1 MKNVVE
7 VGNEVDGAGEI
18 TGPKKHDQPKGSPK
32 MKKNAL
38 KVHNE
43 VVGVGDITG
52 LKKRGRPKGSI
63 KKQCTVVYASNNE
76 VPGEIARQDLEK
88 KNAEQSV
95 SKSF

>member
-88 KNAEQSV
+88 KC
-95 SKSF
+95 